1 MDYKKYARSPEC
13 GRIYAYDKDGRIIE
27 ELDILETRLVDKHTG
42 KEYTVRDLL
51 KETVRLTDLTNIQGG
66 KIEAHKRELAALH
79 LARASANKHR
89 EKLEQAIYALAGT
102 LDADKI

>member
-13 GRIYAYDKDGRIIE
+13 GKIYAYDKDGRIIE

-51 KETVRLTDLTNIQGG
+51 KETVRLTSEVMIQDG
-66 KIEAHKRELAALH
+66 KLEAHKRELAALH
-79 LARASANKHR
+79 KGLSDATEHRNKMERALYVLAD
-89 EKLEQAIYALAGT
+89 T